1 MNELSSTE
9 ILTLENAISYA
20 PVWIVTD
27 KRISNPEKTT
37 LKYPQVGGPDASDKI
52 GNADGPIYMVEF
64 ADISNVTTATH
75 IKIWGLDNDDLNA
88 AIYPVAY
95 LALNPKVHVW
105 LDKFEFTDATGST
118 TAPGG
123 TFTIFGHRKRKYPI
137 QF

>member
-27 KRISNPEKTT
+27 KRTSDPEKTT
-37 LKYPQVGGPDASDKI
+37 LKYPQVGGPDATDKI
-52 GNADGPIYMVEF
+52 GNADGPIYMIEF
-64 ADISNVTTATH
+64 ADLGSVTATH
-75 IKIWGLDNDDLNA
+75 IKIWGLDNNDLNA
-88 AIYPVAY
+88 AVYPVAY
-95 LALNPKVHVW
+95 LALNPKVYVW
-105 LDKFEFTDATGST
+105 LDQFEFTNAAGETV
-118 TAPGG
+118 AAGG